1 MRASTKISA
10 LSAVLLVLFANPLS
24 AQDPVAESNIAPE
37 KEQAVRAY
45 LDLTRV
51 AELIVEGMEQMM
63 PEQMPPDLP
72 EDFMEVFKRIAREEV
87 PGLIDMLVP
96 VYAGYATL
104 EEFEGLIEFYRSPL
118 GQRQVEIDASV
129 STEMMPIGE
138 RWGMVVMGRVFTELA
153 NRKP

>member
-51 AELIVEGMEQMM
+51 AELIVEGM
-63 PEQMPPDLP
+63 
-72 EDFMEVFKRIAREEV
+72 
-87 PGLIDMLVP
+87 
-96 VYAGYATL
+96 
-104 EEFEGLIEFYRSPL
+104 
-118 GQRQVEIDASV
+118 
-129 STEMMPIGE
+129 
-138 RWGMVVMGRVFTELA
+138 
-153 NRKP
+153 